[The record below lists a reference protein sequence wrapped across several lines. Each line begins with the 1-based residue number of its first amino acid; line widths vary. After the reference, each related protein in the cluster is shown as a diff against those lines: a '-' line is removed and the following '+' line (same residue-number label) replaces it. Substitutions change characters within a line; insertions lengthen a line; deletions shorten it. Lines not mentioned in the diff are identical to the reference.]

1 MAHYA
6 SLAALLDYPTRDYPV
21 LTRRAQESLEM
32 CYPLVA
38 EQLGGFLCALPA
50 SGDLLPVDALSE
62 LQEIY
67 TRSFDIQPIT
77 TLSTGYILFGDDYK
91 RGELMVNLGREQ
103 REAGIDCGSELP
115 DHLPN
120 VLRLIANWSNL
131 ALREEFVTE
140 ILHPALERMLAEF
153 SVHRTA
159 ERDQAYLRHFRTMID
174 VSEGRRTLF
183 AFPLAAVLEVLRSDF
198 DLVAPQ
204 VAPRNSDFLRSV
216 VRELELESDDHK
228 VIRRSPV

>member
-1 MAHYA
+1 
-6 SLAALLDYPTRDYPV
+6 
-21 LTRRAQESLEM
+21 
-32 CYPLVA
+32 
-38 EQLGGFLCALPA
+38 
-50 SGDLLPVDALSE
+50 
-62 LQEIY
+62 
-67 TRSFDIQPIT
+67 
-77 TLSTGYILFGDDYK
+77 
-91 RGELMVNLGREQ
+91 
-103 REAGIDCGSELP
+103 
-115 DHLPN
+115 
-120 VLRLIANWSNL
+120 
-131 ALREEFVTE
+131 
-140 ILHPALERMLAEF
+140 MLAEF

-204 VAPRNSDFLRSV
+204 PAPRNSDFLRSV